1 MQAECLVA
9 RLRLQR
15 QYSLYAGQMKTHGVH
30 HWSAPFE
37 VRRLVRHWLPRV
49 FRSAFEHCVGRQNV
63 RNYRAPP
70 VEMLDVYPPK
80 SIGSVER
87 ESGTAGEAELNRC
100 LRCRGIRNV
109 DSLGPVRGKGV
120 PTASLRPCPLGT
132 FNSGVAGAAQG
143 QRVCDTRR
151 FAIPA
156 GSSLLFIIDLQIV

>member
-87 ESGTAGEAELNRC
+87 ESGTPGEAELNRC

-120 PTASLRPCPLGT
+120 QPLRFDLALWELSTQALRARPKVKGCAIRGGLQYLQVLPCC
-132 FNSGVAGAAQG
+132 S
-143 QRVCDTRR
+143 
-151 FAIPA
+151 
-156 GSSLLFIIDLQIV
+156 